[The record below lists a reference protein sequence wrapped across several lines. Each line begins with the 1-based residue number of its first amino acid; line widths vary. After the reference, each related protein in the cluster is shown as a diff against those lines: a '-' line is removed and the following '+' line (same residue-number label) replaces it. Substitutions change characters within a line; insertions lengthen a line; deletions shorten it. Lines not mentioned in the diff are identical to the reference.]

1 MGAAFWIKRYLL
13 AAVPLF
19 AILVVAEYV
28 KGTTTRANI
37 LSAALWAAVAAGIF
51 IGAAYR
57 RHRKGQECAACDAA
71 LAVPA
76 KTGKPSKGGK
86 KP

>member
-28 KGTTTRANI
+28 KGTPTQADI
-37 LSAALWAAVAAGIF
+37 LSAGLWAVAAAGIF

-57 RHRKGQECAACDAA
+57 RYRKGQDCAACEAPPAA
-71 LAVPA
+71 PV
-76 KTGKPSKGGK
+76 KTGKPARNGK